1 MRWKQIEAEPTLV
14 NINIITNIIDEIC
27 AKFYTLLLLSILSF
41 LAISTCRHY
50 QIIITI
56 ITIITTIIIHLLLVP
71 AAGPLSTMY
80 FLSWSGLEAKLS
92 TMNTLYDI
100 GFIYITMR
108 TMMMIMMNDLERS
121 IKNKMTGLLISIDD
135 MEETHGI
142 CFIVQWDPG

>member
-1 MRWKQIEAEPTLV
+1 MLYAGFDIAV
-14 NINIITNIIDEIC
+14 VVI
-27 AKFYTLLLLSILSF
+27 
-41 LAISTCRHY
+41 
-50 QIIITI
+50 IIITI
-56 ITIITTIIIHLLLVP
+56 ITIITIIVIITIIIIHLLLVP

-108 TMMMIMMNDLERS
+108 MMMMMMMIMMNDLERS

>member
-1 MRWKQIEAEPTLV
+1 MKMRWKQIEAEPTLV

-27 AKFYTLLLLSILSF
+27 AKFYTLLLLSMLSF
-41 LAISTCRHY
+41 LAISPCRHY
-50 QIIITI
+50 QIII
-56 ITIITTIIIHLLLVP
+56 TIIIHLLLVP

-100 GFIYITMR
+100 GFIYITMM
-108 TMMMIMMNDLERS
+108 MMMIMMNDLERS
-121 IKNKMTGLLISIDD
+121 IKNKMTRLLISIDD

>member
-1 MRWKQIEAEPTLV
+1 M
-14 NINIITNIIDEIC
+14 
-27 AKFYTLLLLSILSF
+27 LSF
-41 LAISTCRHY
+41 LAISPCRHY

-56 ITIITTIIIHLLLVP
+56 ITIITIIVIITTIIIHLLLVP

-100 GFIYITMR
+100 GFIYITMM
-108 TMMMIMMNDLERS
+108 MMMIMMNDLERS

>member
-1 MRWKQIEAEPTLV
+1 M
-14 NINIITNIIDEIC
+14 
-27 AKFYTLLLLSILSF
+27 LSF
-41 LAISTCRHY
+41 LAISPCRHY

-56 ITIITTIIIHLLLVP
+56 ITIIPTIIIHLLLVP

-108 TMMMIMMNDLERS
+108 MMVMIMMNDLERS

>member
-1 MRWKQIEAEPTLV
+1 M
-14 NINIITNIIDEIC
+14 
-27 AKFYTLLLLSILSF
+27 LSF
-41 LAISTCRHY
+41 LAISPCRHY
-50 QIIITI
+50 QIITTI
-56 ITIITTIIIHLLLVP
+56 ITIIIHLLLVP

-108 TMMMIMMNDLERS
+108 MMMMIMMNDLERS

>member
-1 MRWKQIEAEPTLV
+1 M
-14 NINIITNIIDEIC
+14 
-27 AKFYTLLLLSILSF
+27 LSF
-41 LAISTCRHY
+41 LAISPCRHY

-56 ITIITTIIIHLLLVP
+56 ITIIIIHPLLVP

-108 TMMMIMMNDLERS
+108 MMMMIMMNDLERS

>member
-41 LAISTCRHY
+41 LAISPCRHY

-56 ITIITTIIIHLLLVP
+56 IIIHLLLVP

-80 FLSWSGLEAKLS
+80 FLSWSGFEAKLS

-108 TMMMIMMNDLERS
+108 MMMMMMIMMNDLERS